1 MMKIFINFAAYLVII
16 ASLSSC
22 KENQEGYVCPPCD
35 SSCDSLTFSSDGK
48 CPHCDM
54 QLIKLGALN
63 KTGDLVINEINI
75 QTGSGEFLIEG
86 GVGHKEKVIKI
97 YYHKP
102 KTFQPQSRILI
113 VIPGSGRNGDSY
125 RDSWKEESEKY
136 GVLILAPMYPES
148 EYGFGDYHLGGLMY
162 DLALEESVTYV
173 ENSNQVIL
181 DEESFSF
188 KVNANA
194 DEWIFNDFDRLFESV
209 IIAIGSEQTEYDIF
223 GHSAGGQI
231 LHRFAIFQP
240 NSKANRIVASNSG
253 SYTLP
258 DFSSGLPFGVKNTPL
273 TEAKLG
279 SSFKKHLVL
288 FIGELDNED
297 EKGGLLLRSPS
308 VDKQGL
314 HRLARGRFFYNE
326 TKTTADKLGFDFNW
340 ELVIIPNVGHNYR
353 QMGNAAGDF
362 LYSGKNG

>member
-1 MMKIFINFAAYLVII
+1 MRIFMNLAACLVLI

-22 KENQEGYVCPPCD
+22 KEKQGSYVCPPCD
-35 SSCDSLTFSSDGK
+35 LSCDSLTFSSDGK

-54 QLIKLGALN
+54 HLIKQDALYEAGNLVLN
-63 KTGDLVINEINI
+63 KINI
-75 QTGSGEFLIEG
+75 ETGSGEFLIEG
-86 GVGHKEKVIKI
+86 GVGHKDKVIKV

-102 KTFQPQSRILI
+102 KNFQPQSRILI

-125 RDSWKEESEKY
+125 RDSWKEKSEKY
-136 GVLILAPMYPES
+136 GVLILSPMYLEL
-148 EYGFGDYHLGGLMY
+148 EYDFGDYHFGGLMY

-188 KVNANA
+188 KVNSNA
-194 DEWIFNDFDRLFESV
+194 DEWIFNDFNRLFESV
-209 IIAIGSEQTEYDIF
+209 VTAIGSEQTEYDIF

-240 NSKANRIVASNSG
+240 NSKVNRIVASNSG

-258 DFSSGLPFGVKNTPL
+258 DFSSGLPFGIKNTSL
-273 TEAKLG
+273 TEAKLE

-326 TKTTADKLGFDFNW
+326 AQAIANKLAFDFNW
-340 ELVIIPNVGHNYR
+340 ELVIIPNVGHNFR
-353 QMGNAAGDF
+353 KMGEAAADF
-362 LYSGKNG
+362 LYDGNSR